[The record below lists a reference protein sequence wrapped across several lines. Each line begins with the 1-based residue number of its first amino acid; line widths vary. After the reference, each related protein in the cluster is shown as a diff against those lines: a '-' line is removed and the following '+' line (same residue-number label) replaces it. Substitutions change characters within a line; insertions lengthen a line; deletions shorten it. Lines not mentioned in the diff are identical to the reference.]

1 MIDPGL
7 LSHDFDIAILREGVR
22 SAQRLLSAPVFKGSV
37 FQSVSP
43 PANQISDEDL
53 DAYLRSA
60 AVPIFHGIGS
70 ATMSPQNASWGV
82 VDPDFRV
89 KGTRGLRVVDAS
101 VIVSRIFERYFESEP
116 VCTISQ
122 RYPVG
127 IRKYPCTESLN
138 WPVFRSLES
147 GCKDGF
153 LLCKWTTTKNTYE
166 VNLYTPKN

>member
-1 MIDPGL
+1 MLSKLNRWINITEYLKPILIDPGL

-101 VIVSRIFERYFESEP
+101 VIVSRIFLK
-116 VCTISQ
+116 
-122 RYPVG
+122 G
-127 IRKYPCTESLN
+127 ALNLSLLVSSAN
-138 WPVFRSLES
+138 GTQWA
-147 GCKDGF
+147 
-153 LLCKWTTTKNTYE
+153 
-166 VNLYTPKN
+166 YTSTRVRNR